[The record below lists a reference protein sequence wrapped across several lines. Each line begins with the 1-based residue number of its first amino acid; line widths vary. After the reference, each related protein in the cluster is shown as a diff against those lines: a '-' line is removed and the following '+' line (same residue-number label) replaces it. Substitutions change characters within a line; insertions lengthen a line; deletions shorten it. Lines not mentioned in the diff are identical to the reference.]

1 MCQMIKL
8 AALCVVAAMAGC
20 AGASHQ
26 IAPARDGVVRFLG
39 TPAETS
45 IWVDGRFVAPLRNAG
60 GGIALAPGRHQIEL
74 RADAYLPQY
83 FEFDTQSGSSQDVRF
98 ALHPELP

>member
-1 MCQMIKL
+1 MIKL
-8 AALCVVAAMAGC
+8 VAIFVGVAVCGC
-20 AGASHQ
+20 AGHNRPL
-26 IAPARDGVVRFLG
+26 PATRDGVVRLIG
-39 TPAETS
+39 TPAETT

-60 GGIALAPGRHQIEL
+60 GGVALAPGHHQVEL

-83 FEFDTQSGSSQDVRF
+83 FEFDTKSGSSQDVRF